1 MKRIWRNQC
10 SSECNNRH
18 EWQREWVM
26 GEKKRKRMKVKK
38 RKKNPEQITV
48 EFSLLRLDFCVS
60 LHWNVIIYD
69 FMTSVTMYEGYGSAF
84 KSHCAIVSNGER
96 ANHWRR
102 RLTQSNMFFGFS
114 SERRCAASTNVQIP
128 DCIRSCFFFALLK
141 IACSSNRRYVAVSI
155 LCNNFYAIW
164 NNFWWRIFENISSRS
179 VWAKKR
185 EQKNGKNV
193 NMNMIFSSYSVTQF
207 DAHSPKA
214 KNVFNCV
221 ALSHAQCTHRMRLNT
236 IAHFM
241 NMPRVPAATANTL
254 VRSFVCMILYGF
266 SARSVYLY
274 AQFCFYGFA
283 LNKIWLL

>member
-1 MKRIWRNQC
+1 MAPRSNHTVLLFRMEKEQTTGEGGWRKVIC
-10 SSECNNRH
+10 SSVFHPKDVVQLR
-18 EWQREWVM
+18 
-26 GEKKRKRMKVKK
+26 RMSKS
-38 RKKNPEQITV
+38 PI
-48 EFSLLRLDFCVS
+48 
-60 LHWNVIIYD
+60 
-69 FMTSVTMYEGYGSAF
+69 AF
-84 KSHCAIVSNGER
+84 V
-96 ANHWRR
+96 
-102 RLTQSNMFFGFS
+102 L
-114 SERRCAASTNVQIP
+114 V
-128 DCIRSCFFFALLK
+128 FFFALLK